1 MEAWTLMSRS
11 GVIGR
16 QSGHNTLTHLA
27 WAYAY
32 GHDRDTLFVA
42 GLYGVYVFIAL
53 IIPFG
58 SAKSV
63 IIGCF
68 LMYVALLLCPVSI
81 CGAARHAVGGG
92 CGDRSC
98 TTHLE
103 RLDEGRFF
111 VCVIIAVE
119 LVAPGP
125 LMENVAMLGKFWGM
139 GFWFIFLGVLIIS
152 TGGLGLIVTILMLLW
167 GCVLVLF
174 SLLPIGGKR
183 PLFGSAGGSVSGS
196 AA

>member
-1 MEAWTLMSRS
+1 MGSE
-11 GVIGR
+11 G
-16 QSGHNTLTHLA
+16 
-27 WAYAY
+27 
-32 GHDRDTLFVA
+32 LFNAVVALITMFLA

-68 LMYVALLLCPVSI
+68 LI
-81 CGAARHAVGGG
+81 
-92 CGDRSC
+92 
-98 TTHLE
+98 
-103 RLDEGRFF
+103 FF